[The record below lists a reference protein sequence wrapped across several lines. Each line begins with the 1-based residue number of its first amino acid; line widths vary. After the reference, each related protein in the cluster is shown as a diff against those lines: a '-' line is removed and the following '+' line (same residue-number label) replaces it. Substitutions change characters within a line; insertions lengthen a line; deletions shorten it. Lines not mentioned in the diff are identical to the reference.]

1 MRSSFVNALPL
12 AVLTFAG
19 CGGSTPTTTP
29 ATDAAVAADTP
40 PPPGDSGTP
49 AAQYPQGP
57 YGSRIG
63 ATFEPFTLNRCDG
76 TPWSFTGEN
85 WENSSMTVVIIS
97 AGWCVPCQREARQI
111 QSQIVDPY
119 VDRGVRVISVLV
131 QDDRYMAITPTF
143 CNRWVNTYDLQI
155 PILMD
160 PRFILQP
167 FVPMAAFP
175 GNVIIDRQ
183 GRIRWREYGADMSLT
198 SIRNAIEDVLAR
210 PDP

>member
-1 MRSSFVNALPL
+1 MRSFITTL
-12 AVLTFAG
+12 AVAALVS
-19 CGGSTPTTTP
+19 CGGSTS
-29 ATDAAVAADTP
+29 TP
-40 PPPGDSGTP
+40 PPPPPPADAATVSDAPPPDSGTT
-49 AAQYPQGP
+49 YPPGP
-57 YGSRIG
+57 YGSEILQ
-63 ATFEPFTLNRCDG
+63 TFRPFTLNRCDG
-76 TPWSFTGEN
+76 TPWSFAGEN